1 MASGYLIDTSAVIKY
16 LNGTF
21 PETALE
27 FLDDIVDV
35 ESSISF
41 ISEIELQVW
50 TPQNP
55 DDLLIYRQFVA
66 NSVVI
71 GVDERIIDE
80 TIRIRKTY
88 KIKLPDALVAATSI
102 VNNLTLVADNDKDFL
117 KVSTLKY
124 INPKN
129 HSAL

>member
-80 TIRIRKTY
+80 TVRIRKTY
-88 KIKLPDALVAATSI
+88 KIKLPDALVAATAI
-102 VNNLTLVADNDKDFL
+102 VNNMTLVADNDKDFL
-117 KVSTLKY
+117 
-124 INPKN
+124 
-129 HSAL
+129 